1 MRHFQ
6 IELLK
11 QYETNSKIQE
21 EKMNRD
27 PESDGKCLEYG
38 Y

>member
-11 QYETNSKIQE
+11 QYEINSKIQE
-21 EKMNRD
+21 GKMNRD
-27 PESDGKCLEYG
+27 IESDGKCLKYG